1 MFENDLR
8 VCLRGWPFFFGDCS
22 GSSRRD
28 LRSRRFRAGAFS
40 PGSPARWPAARP
52 PGRAPD
58 REAGHGPS
66 PSAVVLLQSSP
77 GAARGFF
84 RVSRRDGSSAKWRRA
99 SSGALGGHR
108 AHPHSFITRPDPVGH
123 RASAGGR
130 LRLGRLIGKGC
141 ARHGARPP
149 FASPPGAKRRPSRR
163 RRPVARPAPRE
174 PRPSAPPGHFRRRRK
189 SSTRHGR
196 ASGLGRRVGDKG
208 RPQAGGKE
216 RQRRSQSCRL
226 CRPQDKFQGSAAS
239 AETQACVTTPYAL
252 SLSGGHLDAVRR
264 PMPQFLDLS
273 CGNESG
279 SLLTSGWNRDVNKRN
294 WLTLGSFPQVRD
306 AGSLTAAQ
314 RRDASLTLGPEGE
327 GSPMLTMRMRTLA
340 NLFHGWN
347 ESVGNAGRSAPLL
360 ASWRL
365 LHVRPQGLKGPPR
378 RQMPQRFCVW
388 GWRPRAA
395 VLERLL
401 APCDSAVG
409 DSGGAG
415 GFVSPRRSP
424 CRPMAAPRWR
434 HDRHGRR
441 GASAGASGGRPA
453 SSSKCVP
460 GESHARGGR
469 SWVFAAGRGF
479 TARPPTAGR
488 KVRGRRWR
496 ACHIAGGAVWLLAF
510 TFVHS
515 CSTFVN
521 VRNS

>member
-1 MFENDLR
+1 MTA
-8 VCLRGWPFFFGDCS
+8 FG
-22 GSSRRD
+22 
-28 LRSRRFRAGAFS
+28 
-40 PGSPARWPAARP
+40 
-52 PGRAPD
+52 
-58 REAGHGPS
+58 GPS
-66 PSAVVLLQSSP
+66 R
-77 GAARGFF
+77 ARAF
-84 RVSRRDGSSAKWRRA
+84 
-99 SSGALGGHR
+99 
-108 AHPHSFITRPDPVGH
+108 AHHPPDPVDH

-130 LRLGRLIGKGC
+130 LRLGRFIGKRC
-141 ARHGARPP
+141 ARYGTRPP

-327 GSPMLTMRMRTLA
+327 GSPMLTVRIRTLA

-347 ESVGNAGRSAPLL
+347 ESVGNAGRSGLCLPHGGSSTCARKGSK
-360 ASWRL
+360 ARL
-365 LHVRPQGLKGPPR
+365 DVRCRGAFAFG
-378 RQMPQRFCVW
+378 
-388 GWRPRAA
+388 AA
-395 VLERLL
+395 FAGRCSV
-401 APCDSAVG
+401 AAFSVSDSAVG
-409 DSGGAG
+409 CRQCRARRGGLWSSRR
-415 GFVSPRRSP
+415 SPRRLIG
-424 CRPMAAPRWR
+424 C
-434 HDRHGRR
+434 
-441 GASAGASGGRPA
+441 SGGRMEYGRRARRMRLRELIERLTPA
-453 SSSKCVP
+453 SNP
-460 GESHARGGR
+460 R
-469 SWVFAAGRGF
+469 
-479 TARPPTAGR
+479 
-488 KVRGRRWR
+488 
-496 ACHIAGGAVWLLAF
+496 
-510 TFVHS
+510 
-515 CSTFVN
+515 
-521 VRNS
+521 

>member
-1 MFENDLR
+1 MA
-8 VCLRGWPFFFGDCS
+8 
-22 GSSRRD
+22 RD
-28 LRSRRFRAGAFS
+28 H
-40 PGSPARWPAARP
+40 PAAISDRVIFAQTFFP
-52 PGRAPD
+52 RITAQVAGRAPA
-58 REAGHGPS
+58 RARSRQGGRPWTAARRRWF
-66 PSAVVLLQSSP
+66 PRQSSP

-84 RVSRRDGSSAKWRRA
+84 HVLRRDGSSAKWRRA
-99 SSGALGGHR
+99 SSGVWR
-108 AHPHSFITRPDPVGH
+108 ASRARAFAHHPPDPVDH

-130 LRLGRLIGKGC
+130 LRLGRFIGKRC
-141 ARHGARPP
+141 ARYGTRPP

-347 ESVGNAGRSAPLL
+347 ESVGNAGRSSPLL

-378 RQMPQRFCVW
+378 RQRPQRFCVW

-401 APCDSAVG
+401 APCDSAVV
-409 DSGGAG
+409 DSGG
-415 GFVSPRRSP
+415 
-424 CRPMAAPRWR
+424 
-434 HDRHGRR
+434 
-441 GASAGASGGRPA
+441 
-453 SSSKCVP
+453 
-460 GESHARGGR
+460 
-469 SWVFAAGRGF
+469 
-479 TARPPTAGR
+479 
-488 KVRGRRWR
+488 
-496 ACHIAGGAVWLLAF
+496 GAVSSRLDGRLDGRLA
-510 TFVHS
+510 VPWRLALAS
-515 CSTFVN
+515 
-521 VRNS
+521 